1 MPSRSQAFS
10 YAALTLTFSLFL
22 FWIRPQYGG
31 DPAGYARHAYLFLT
45 HPGLEATRG
54 LLEFG
59 HLLWR
64 PAAVGVTVLCGT
76 VISAWTHAGPPL
88 VPLAALIALNAI
100 LSWLAFLLIYKI
112 GRRLSGP
119 LAGWI
124 VALLFLTSNAVLTYL
139 RSGYSY
145 LPGLAMQIVAVSIVL
160 ATPAS
165 ARLGL
170 RAVSSL
176 GLRAVSSLGLRAFW
190 LGCALAA
197 SFCLWV
203 PYVVTVPGVIVLA
216 LLWEKGGLARTERRR
231 LAMLAALW
239 LAAISALLFGG
250 AILLNRFQS
259 PHQIAD
265 WIRDSSHEWAQTR
278 RLARLVTGLPRSLL
292 ALQDET
298 VMLKRLYLHDPYAPV
313 TWKAILAAVAW
324 KPPLFALAMGALG
337 WLLAKTEEGRRL
349 LIANLC
355 AWIPLIVFAVTV
367 FEPGSPSRFLP
378 GFALLFTGLAYAAG
392 RLSWRQA
399 PARIV
404 SVILSVFFAAMLV
417 LNVSSVS
424 PAARQARDRNALA
437 RLEAYNRVRKP
448 NDVLFLL
455 GFKDSIFRFQNAD
468 PFHPFSQA
476 DFRVL
481 DAMEP
486 GTLRGLHF
494 RQVFAD
500 EAGKAWQHGGDVWIS
515 RRLVAERPLP
525 EWDWVEG
532 DTPGVGW
539 KDLSAYYRQF
549 ATDAETGGAD
559 GFLRIAASPENRVRV
574 SADLPQ

>member
-1 MPSRSQAFS
+1 MPPSRSQAFS
-10 YAALTLTFSLFL
+10 YAALTLIFSLFL

-31 DPAGYARHAYLFLT
+31 DPADYAKNAYLFLT

-54 LLEFG
+54 ILEFG

-64 PAAVGVTVLCGT
+64 PAAVGVTMMCGT
-76 VISAWTHAGPPL
+76 VISAWTHVDTPL
-88 VPLAALIALNAI
+88 VPLAAMIALNAI
-100 LSWLAFLLIYKI
+100 LSLLAFLLIYKI
-112 GRRLSGP
+112 GRGLSGP

-145 LPGLAMQIVAVSIVL
+145 LPGLAMQVL
-160 ATPAS
+160 AVEIILVTSAS
-165 ARLGL
+165 WRLGL
-170 RAVSSL
+170 RAFL
-176 GLRAVSSLGLRAFW
+176 

-203 PYVVTVPGVIVLA
+203 PYVVTIPGVIVLA
-216 LLWEKGGLARTERRR
+216 LLWGKAGLSRAQR
-231 LAMLAALW
+231 LRFAVLAAFW
-239 LAAISALLFGG
+239 LVIITGLVFGG
-250 AILLNRFQS
+250 AVMLNQFWSGQ
-259 PHQIAD
+259 QIVD

-278 RLARLVTGLPRSLL
+278 RLVRLVTGLPRSLL

-313 TWKAILAAVAW
+313 TWKAILMAVAW
-324 KPPLFALAMGALG
+324 KPPLFALAMSALA
-337 WLLAKTEEGRRL
+337 WILARTEEGRCL

-355 AWIPLIVFAVTV
+355 GWIPLIFFSVAV

-378 GFALLFTGLAYAAG
+378 GFALLFAGLAYAAG

-404 SVILSVFFAAMLV
+404 SVILSIFFAIMLV
-417 LNVSSVS
+417 VNVSSVS

-437 RLEAYNRVRKP
+437 RLEAYNLVRKP
-448 NDVLFLL
+448 NDVLVLL
-455 GFKDSIFRFQNAD
+455 GFRDPIFRFQNAD

-481 DAMEP
+481 DAIEP
-486 GTLRGLHF
+486 GTLRGLRF
-494 RQVFAD
+494 RREFAA
-500 EAGKAWQHGGDVWIS
+500 EAANAWQHGGDVWIS
-515 RRLVAERPLP
+515 RRLITERPVP

-539 KDLSAYYRQF
+539 RDLSAYYRQF

-559 GFLRIAASPENRVRV
+559 GFLRIAASPENRSRMSV
-574 SADLPQ
+574 DLPR